1 MRKITNEKLIARN
14 QKIGNWATIAGL
26 VLLFAS
32 VVIGFRYANLLSIAL
47 ILTLAGFIVS
57 QIGMFMINRYGGNPR
72 ADEILNKA
80 LKGLP
85 NSTTIYHFMAPVS
98 HMVVSPGGVWVINLR
113 TIRGQIA
120 YDEKRERYRHKGGG
134 FLTGYLKIFGQGG
147 LGRPNL
153 EMKGDIGIL
162 EDFFKKNLPE
172 ELQPE
177 VDSVLVFVD
186 DEVELDVENPRHPTM
201 HIKELKKFLR
211 EENKVKRLSEDQ
223 MEAIKTLFREAV
235 EGEVEAEA

>member
-1 MRKITNEKLIARN
+1 MRKITNEKLITRN

-72 ADEILNKA
+72 VDEILNKA

-85 NSTTIYHFMAPVS
+85 NSTTIYHFIAPVS
-98 HMVVSPGGVWVINLR
+98 HMVVSPGGVWIINLR
-113 TIRGQIA
+113 NIRGQIS
-120 YDEKRERYRHKGGG
+120 YDENRQRYRHRGGG

-153 EMKGDIGIL
+153 EMKGDIGML

-172 ELQPE
+172 ELLPA
-177 VDSVLVFVD
+177 VDSVLVFSD
-186 DEVELDVENPRHPTM
+186 DEVELDVENPLHPTT
-201 HIKELKKFLR
+201 HLKGLKKFLR
-211 EENKVKRLSEDQ
+211 EENKTKRLSEEQ
-223 MEAIKTLFREAV
+223 MAAIKALFQEAT
-235 EGEVEAEA
+235 EEEDEVEA